1 MPDQSRRPT
10 PDTANLVNGLRA
22 MPTDPERPPLKTLA
36 AETGLAIATV
46 SKEVNHFLYRFRK
59 EIIVVEKIVN
69 RAGSFL
75 TLALMAAI
83 ERRAPERGQFPDSP
97 DHVDLG

>member
-1 MPDQSRRPT
+1 MPDQSRRLT
-10 PDTANLVNGLRA
+10 PDTANLINGLRA
-22 MPTDPERPPLKTLA
+22 MLTDPERPTLQTRA

-46 SKEVNHFLYRFRK
+46 SKEVTHFLHRFRK

-75 TLALMAAI
+75 ARALMAAI
-83 ERRAPERGQFPDSP
+83 EPRAPERGQFLDSP

>member
-1 MPDQSRRPT
+1 MTGHLATPTDSERPT
-10 PDTANLVNGLRA
+10 
-22 MPTDPERPPLKTLA
+22 LKTIA

-75 TLALMAAI
+75 ARALMAAI
-83 ERRAPERGQFPDSP
+83 EPRAPERGQFLDSP